1 MDSDSEQFSDARED
15 LFDDPFNLSTESDA
29 EECLK
34 PSGSSKEEKSSG
46 ESASNDDPLC
56 SQEPNHDE
64 LRKAEEAKLSTDELQ
79 KRMLES
85 LEVKERGNSLF
96 KDSQYSDA
104 LTEYSAALDRCPLI
118 YQKERSFM
126 LSNRAACHIKLWL
139 PVFFD
144 ILSRLYGLSVN
155 QGAPDAALSDCDEAL
170 KLQPT
175 YVRCLQRRAQ
185 VKEDMDR
192 LAEALEDY
200 QNLLKLDPGNERA
213 RWACMTLP
221 ERVQKQQEEMKE
233 KMLDQLKQLGN
244 MVLKPFGLSTENF
257 KVQKNPDSE
266 GYSINFVR

>member
-15 LFDDPFNLSTESDA
+15 LFDDPFNLSTESEV

-34 PSGSSKEEKSSG
+34 PSGSSKKEKASG
-46 ESASNDDPLC
+46 EPASNDDPLG
-56 SQEPNHDE
+56 SQEPDHDE

-126 LSNRAACHIKLWL
+126 LSNRAACHIKL
-139 PVFFD
+139 
-144 ILSRLYGLSVN
+144 
-155 QGAPDAALSDCDEAL
+155 GAPDAALSDCDEAL
-170 KLQPT
+170 KLQPN

-192 LAEALEDY
+192 LSEALEDY

-233 KMLDQLKQLGN
+233 KMLGQLKQLGN

>member
-15 LFDDPFNLSTESDA
+15 LFDDPFNPSTESEV
-29 EECLK
+29 EECLN
-34 PSGSSKEEKSSG
+34 PSGSSKGKKLPD

-79 KRMLES
+79 A
-85 LEVKERGNSLF
+85 N
-96 KDSQYSDA
+96 SQYSDA

-126 LSNRAACHIKLWL
+126 LSNRAACHIKL
-139 PVFFD
+139 
-144 ILSRLYGLSVN
+144 
-155 QGAPDAALSDCDEAL
+155 GAPDAALSDCDEAL
-170 KLQPT
+170 KLQPN

-185 VKEDMDR
+185 IKEDMDR
-192 LAEALEDY
+192 LSEALEDY